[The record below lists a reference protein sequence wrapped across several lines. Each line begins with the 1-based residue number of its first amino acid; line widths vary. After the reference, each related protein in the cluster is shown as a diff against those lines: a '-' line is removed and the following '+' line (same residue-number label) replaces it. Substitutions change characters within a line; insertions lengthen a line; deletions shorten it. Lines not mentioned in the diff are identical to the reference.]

1 MNENLTD
8 VLDVAAGRLMAGE
21 TLSDILADYPAHAD
35 ELKMLLNTVTS
46 LDTVRSVEM
55 PASEDMQLDR
65 NEFLTVALKMQ
76 PQAVSL
82 TPMERLKVWISH
94 YLPTLNLA
102 YPRKEQWRM
111 STLLIRA
118 AVVLGV
124 IFGSMG
130 GTAVYAS
137 QSLPGSPVYPL
148 KLTMEQ
154 ARIALASGPAEQA
167 NLYLRLTQV
176 RTQEMEQMVQ
186 QGDVPDEGTLNRLQ
200 NQISQAFQLAA
211 QLPDDQMQGVLTQAQ
226 QMLQTEEQRMAQ
238 TQAMA
243 GEAAQ
248 EPLQQ
253 VQQFLHQA
261 RTAAQSGVDK
271 PQAFR
276 HSFQYGNSAAPGGP
290 PSNEPT
296 VEPSVEP
303 TVEPTLE
310 PTDEPTVEPTLEPTD
325 EPNQYRQQNQ
335 YSQGPTGP
343 CNEGEECDP
352 GGPIQNQHENQYQ
365 HRQGPGEPQADPTCE
380 GNCDP
385 DPNANQNQNGRP
397 EPTAEATIEPTAE
410 PTVEILAPVQN
421 NNGGDSGNGGNDGND
436 GNGGNDGD
444 DDNGKSSDNSGS
456 SGNGGGKK

>member
-21 TLSDILADYPAHAD
+21 SLSDILTDYPAHAD
-35 ELKMLLNTVTS
+35 ELNMLLNTVTD

-55 PASEDMQLDR
+55 PAAEDMQLDR
-65 NEFLTVALKMQ
+65 NEFLATALKMQ

-82 TPMERLKVWISH
+82 TPMERLKVWIGH
-94 YLPTLNLA
+94 YLPTFNLV

-111 STLLIRA
+111 STLLIK
-118 AVVLGV
+118 AVIVLGV

-130 GTAVYAS
+130 GTAVYAA

-167 NLYLRLTQV
+167 NLYLRLIQV
-176 RTQEMEQMVQ
+176 RTQEMEQLVQ

-200 NQISQAFQLAA
+200 NQINQAFQLAS

-261 RTAAQSGVDK
+261 RTAAQTGVAE

-276 HSFQYGNSAAPGGP
+276 HSFQHGNPVAPGGP

-296 VEPSVEP
+296 IEPTVEPSVEP
-303 TVEPTLE
+303 SAEPSVEPTEE
-310 PTDEPTVEPTLEPTD
+310 PTTEPTD
-325 EPNQYRQQNQ
+325 EPNQYQQQNQ

-343 CNEGEECDP
+343 CNEGEECEP

-365 HRQGPGEPQADPTCE
+365 HSQGPGEPQANPTCE

-410 PTVEILAPVQN
+410 PTVEILAPAQN
-421 NNGGDSGNGGNDGND
+421 NNGGGSGSGND
-436 GNGGNDGD
+436 GNGGD
-444 DDNGKSSDNSGS
+444 GKSSGNSGS